1 MRKFHRIKA
10 TAETTP
16 SLFTERVRARR
27 TSKLDGLQARLHRGN
42 RADILCGRP
51 TCRGKLGALDE
62 VLRAEWH
69 PQGWATVRVPRGF
82 IPDKHRGGLWRR
94 SKRPP
99 RRPAFMYPHNASGSL
114 DGSIALAIPLGDSQV
129 VAPPFRIECAEC
141 GFVSIVSWEGLG
153 LLPAE

>member
-51 TCRGKLGALDE
+51 TCRGKLGALEE
-62 VLRAEWH
+62 VLGQEF
-69 PQGWATVRVPRGF
+69 PKT
-82 IPDKHRGGLWRR
+82 PDL
-94 SKRPP
+94 
-99 RRPAFMYPHNASGSL
+99 SG
-114 DGSIALAIPLGDSQV
+114 A
-129 VAPPFRIECAEC
+129 ECAAARILE
-141 GFVSIVSWEGLG
+141 L
-153 LLPAE
+153 AEA